1 MAETST
7 IAVEVKV
14 NSTNAEKSV
23 GSIKTRL
30 KEARTELTNAI
41 ENFGEFSK
49 EAANAAIKVEG
60 LKGTIDDASR
70 LVKAFDGDKKF
81 AAFGSAISTVA
92 NGFTAAQGAIGLF
105 GTESAEVESVL
116 KKVNSAMALSQGI
129 DGVLEGVKSFKDLR
143 AVVMSYSIV
152 QKVVTAAQLIFNAV
166 MAANPIGVLV
176 IAITALIAGVV
187 ALTSYFMSNAKAN
200 RENAKAVK
208 ENTKAL
214 EEQKK
219 ANEKANDELLRG
231 QAYQLAMAK
240 ANGASTKAIRAL
252 ELKLI
257 DEKIATEK
265 LSRETA
271 INTFIK
277 NQNALAS
284 LKQTNAS
291 DDLIKKQQE
300 VVNESAKFA
309 NEQTANLNKSLINR
323 VELQRKHNVEVAAEN
338 TAANN
343 NAIQKQKQQSDQALA
358 NQKKAND
365 EKLAQDKKNAED
377 LAKLQ
382 EDFKKQREKAAKPT
396 EEDYKAIEE
405 EGERL
410 RKIEEDNEK
419 KRLKTIEDNELFRLQ
434 QKKKFAELDTL
445 NDPNNIE
452 KRIAKINAD
461 LALELFAL
469 EEGDVQRQIL
479 AKKAADAI
487 VAIGK
492 EKSKQEIDAEKATA
506 DAKKAIQDQSLNVFA
521 QGIQFLQSI
530 FSKSKA
536 VQKASLIAESAVGIA
551 KTIISTR
558 TANAAARAT
567 PQAVL
572 TSGAAALPVIALNNI
587 SAAIGIAANIA
598 ATAKGLSALGG
609 GSAPNVGASLSG
621 GNGSV
626 SAPLAP
632 QAETTTLNQGQINQ
646 IGNAAGR
653 AFVVESDITNNQE
666 KIRRLNR
673 QARIN

>member
-1 MAETST
+1 
-7 IAVEVKV
+7 
-14 NSTNAEKSV
+14 
-23 GSIKTRL
+23 
-30 KEARTELTNAI
+30 
-41 ENFGEFSK
+41 
-49 EAANAAIKVEG
+49 
-60 LKGTIDDASR
+60 
-70 LVKAFDGDKKF
+70 
-81 AAFGSAISTVA
+81 
-92 NGFTAAQGAIGLF
+92 
-105 GTESAEVESVL
+105 
-116 KKVNSAMALSQGI
+116 
-129 DGVLEGVKSFKDLR
+129 
-143 AVVMSYSIV
+143 V
-152 QKVVTAAQLIFNAV
+152 QKAATAAQLIFNAV
-166 MAANPIGVLV
+166 MAANPIGVLIV
-176 IAITALIAGVV
+176 AITALIAGVV

-208 ENTKAL
+208 ENAKAL

-257 DEKIATEK
+257 DEKIATER

-300 VVNESAKFA
+300 VVNESVKFA

-343 NAIQKQKQQSDQALA
+343 NAAQKRKQQSDQALA
-358 NQKKAND
+358 DQKKAND
-365 EKLAQDKKNAED
+365 EKIAQDKKNAED
-377 LAKLQ
+377 LVKLQ

-396 EEDYKAIEE
+396 EEDFKAIEE

-419 KRLKTIEDNELFRLQ
+419 KRLKTIEDNERFRLE
-434 QKKKFAELDTL
+434 QKKKFAELDAL
-445 NDPNNIE
+445 NDPNSIE
-452 KRIAKINAD
+452 KKIAKINAD

-492 EKSKQEIDAEKATA
+492 EKSRQEIETEKATA
-506 DAKKAIQDQSLNVFA
+506 DAKKAIQEQSLNVIS
-521 QGIQFLQSI
+521 QGIDLLQSV
-530 FSKSKA
+530 FGKSKA
-536 VQKASLIAESAVGIA
+536 IQKASLIAESAVGISKIVIA
-551 KTIISTR
+551 TQA
-558 TANAAARAT
+558 ANAADTLYAASLGPAGIGYLAT
-567 PQAVL
+567 KKVL
-572 TSGAAALPVIALNNI
+572 NKVN
-587 SAAIGIAANIA
+587 AAIGIAANIA

-609 GSAPNVGASLSG
+609 GSAPNVGATLSG

-632 QAETTTLNQGQINQ
+632 QAQTTRLDQSQINQ

-653 AFVVESDITNNQE
+653 SFVVESDITGNQE

>member
-1 MAETST
+1 MTETST
-7 IAVEVKV
+7 VALEVNVK
-14 NSTNAEKSV
+14 SKQAEE
-23 GSIKTRL
+23 SIGNIRTRL
-30 KEARTELTNAI
+30 KEAKTELTNAI

-105 GTESAEVESVL
+105 GAESSEVESVL

-166 MAANPIGVLV
+166 MAANPIGLLV
-176 IAITALIAGVV
+176 VAIAALIAGVV

-200 RENAKAVK
+200 RENTKAVE

-214 EEQKK
+214 KK
-219 ANEKANDELLRG
+219 QQEANKTANDELARG

-257 DEKIATEK
+257 DEKIATEQ

-271 INTFIK
+271 NNTLVK
-277 NQNALAS
+277 NVNALAT
-284 LKQTNAS
+284 LRQTGAS
-291 DDLIKKQQE
+291 DALIKKQEE
-300 VVNESAKFA
+300 VVAESTKFA
-309 NEQTANLNKSLINR
+309 NEQTANLRKSLTDR
-323 VELQRKHNVEVAAEN
+323 VELERKHNVEVAAEK

-343 NAIQKQKQQSDQALA
+343 TAAQKQKQQSDAA
-358 NQKKAND
+358 KAERKRVND
-365 EKLAQDKKNAED
+365 EKIAQAKKDEED
-377 LAKLQ
+377 LAKFL
-382 EDFKKQREKAAKPT
+382 EDLKKQRQKAAKPT
-396 EEDYKAIEE
+396 EEDFKALEE
-405 EGERL
+405 EGERI
-410 RKIEEDNEK
+410 RKIEEENEK
-419 KRLKTIEDNELFRLQ
+419 KRLKTIEDNERFRLS
-434 QKKKFAELDTL
+434 QKKKFADLDAL
-445 NDPNNIE
+445 NNPDSIE
-452 KRIAKINAD
+452 NKIAKINAD

-492 EKSKQEIDAEKATA
+492 EKSKQEIEAEKATA
-506 DAKKAIQDQSLNVFA
+506 DAKKAIQDQSLNVFS
-521 QGIQFLQSI
+521 QGIDLLQNI
-530 FSKSKA
+530 FGQSKA

-558 TANAAARAT
+558 QANAAARAT

-572 TSGAAALPVIALNNI
+572 TSGAAAVPVIALNNI
-587 SAAIGIAANIA
+587 SAALGIAANLA
-598 ATAKGLSALGG
+598 ATKKGLSALGG
-609 GSAPNVGASLSG
+609 GSAPNIGGSLSG

-632 QAETTTLNQGQINQ
+632 QAQTTRLDQTQINQ

-653 AFVVESDITNNQE
+653 AFVVESDITGNQE

>member
-14 NSTNAEKSV
+14 NSTNVEKSV